1 VPTYLWALM
10 LTIFRLNSIRSRM
23 LLGFLFLTLLIVG
36 VALGSLFFL
45 DRTNR
50 IAGIHSQISQLEIAT
65 LCLTKVDNDFF
76 DLEAIN
82 SSYFE
87 THESGFI
94 RKRDSLKARIKL
106 GSSRIYSES
115 KNGVIDSLSK
125 IDTLFHRYDEKFLQL
140 EKLIFKKG
148 FKDYGLEGQ
157 MRFHAHKLEEN
168 EFGTDMLSLLTLRR
182 NEKDFFLR
190 HDLTYA
196 KSLNQLAANLLNGL
210 RSDPVRNR
218 QAIFHLTE
226 YQRFFNELVDIQ
238 VQIGLGSYAGLRSE
252 LNVLSNQLTERYVAL
267 ANYSYDASNA
277 AQIRA
282 RFFYTGIVLGAI
294 LFSLF
299 SGYWISKR
307 LSEPIAQLSRTIE
320 SAISK
325 KEDLKFDISAA
336 RAAEEIEVLTRSFV
350 HLVSQQKEQMKEIR
364 TKGRLL
370 KRKNKI
376 LKKLNQELDS
386 FVYSTAHDLRSPLS
400 SLLGLLNILKFENKQ
415 EDLSPYF
422 QMMQES
428 IHRMEDFIAQIVGY
442 SKNKRLE
449 VTIEKIDLY
458 SLIGD
463 TFDSHRFVE
472 GASRIDRF
480 IKVNDQVPFYSDRGR
495 LTIVL
500 NNLISNAI
508 RYADLSKPHPFIK
521 IDVTIDEQFAM
532 IDFVDNGIGI
542 GEEHVTRVFDMFYRA
557 NVGSKGSGL
566 GLFIF
571 KETVAKLK
579 GWVSLNST
587 LGEGTTY
594 RIQLPNEVK
603 NVAIQSELSFFS
615 N

>member
-1 VPTYLWALM
+1 
-10 LTIFRLNSIRSRM
+10 M
-23 LLGFLFLTLLIVG
+23 LLGFLFLTLLIVC
-36 VALGSLFFL
+36 VAMGSLFFL
-45 DRTNR
+45 DRTNQ

-65 LCLTKVDNDFF
+65 LSLIKVDNDFF
-76 DLEAIN
+76 DLETIN

-87 THESGFI
+87 THESDFF
-94 RKRDSLKARIKL
+94 RKRDSLKAKI
-106 GSSRIYSES
+106 SSGTAYIYSES

-125 IDTLFHRYDEKFLQL
+125 IDTIFRQYDEKFLQL
-140 EKLIFKKG
+140 EELVFRKG

-157 MRFHAHKLEEN
+157 MRFHAHKLEEH
-168 EFGTDMLSLLTLRR
+168 EYRMDMLSLLTLRR

-190 HDLTYA
+190 HDLNYA
-196 KSLNQLAANLLNGL
+196 KSLNQLASDLLVEL
-210 RSDPVRNR
+210 RADPIRNS
-218 QAIFHLTE
+218 QAIFHLIE
-226 YQRFFNELVDIQ
+226 YLRFFNELVEVQ
-238 VQIGLGSYAGLRSE
+238 VQIGLSSYAGLRNE
-252 LNVLSNQLTERYVAL
+252 LNELSNLLTGRYVTLAL
-267 ANYSYDASNA
+267 YSYDASNN

-282 RFFYTGIVLGAI
+282 RLFYTGIVLGAI
-294 LFSLF
+294 FFSLF

-325 KEDLKFDISAA
+325 KEDLKIDISAA
-336 RAAEEIEVLTRSFV
+336 NAAEEIEVLTRSFI
-350 HLVSQQKEQMKEIR
+350 HLVSQKNEQMKEIR
-364 TKGRLL
+364 TKGQLL
-370 KRKNKI
+370 KKKNKT

-400 SLLGLLNILKFENKQ
+400 SLLGLLNILKYENKQ
-415 EDLSPYF
+415 EDLRPYF
-422 QMMQES
+422 QMMEES

-442 SKNKRLE
+442 SKNKRLG

-463 TFDSHRFVE
+463 IFDNHRFVE
-472 GASRIDRF
+472 GASRIDRHV
-480 IKVNDQVPFYSDRGR
+480 KVEDQIPFYSDRGR

-508 RYADLSKPHPFIK
+508 RYADLSKPRPFIK

-532 IDFVDNGIGI
+532 IDFIDNGIGI

-579 GWVSLNST
+579 GWVSLSST
-587 LGEGTTY
+587 LGEGTSY
-594 RIQLPNEVK
+594 RIQIPNELK
-603 NVAIQSELSFFS
+603 NVVVQAEMSFLT
-615 N
+615 NE